1 MKNLTMHFIPSFLKI
16 QKEKIPQGYGF
27 SLKTFEWVE
36 AFQSSGITTEMVLRY
51 SRENVYIQV
60 SFWIP
65 NDWRNY
71 EWFYIKIGMVPSKLL
86 PSARETMR
94 IKVIPELIQWM
105 NKLLSFSFEFTRTKE
120 QPVHSM
126 GFSRYH
132 RKKYY
137 YFLENGV
144 RVGNLYPRLVQ
155 NRDS

>member
-1 MKNLTMHFIPSFLKI
+1 MHFIPSFLKI

-105 NKLLSFSFEFTRTKE
+105 NKLLSFPLNS
-120 QPVHSM
+120 PV
-126 GFSRYH
+126 
-132 RKKYY
+132 RKSSQFIQWDFQGTIVKNTIT
-137 YFLENGV
+137 F
-144 RVGNLYPRLVQ
+144 
-155 NRDS
+155 

>member
-1 MKNLTMHFIPSFLKI
+1 
-16 QKEKIPQGYGF
+16 
-27 SLKTFEWVE
+27 
-36 AFQSSGITTEMVLRY
+36 MVLRY

-105 NKLLSFSFEFTRTKE
+105 NKLLSFPLNS
-120 QPVHSM
+120 PV
-126 GFSRYH
+126 
-132 RKKYY
+132 RKSSQFIQWDFQGTIVKNTIT
-137 YFLENGV
+137 F
-144 RVGNLYPRLVQ
+144 
-155 NRDS
+155 